1 MAKLNI
7 SNAEGFGK
15 FVVEMLEDP
24 ALRRAF
30 EADPKRYLREFSEPR
45 GRSWDEVTVKIHF
58 DTASTINV
66 LMPYIGDVKET
77 LNEIAPEAPTVL
89 GTDYGYPDYCTPG
102 RPNYVD
108 PTAGAS
114 AEERKQNRKR
124 AYHHRIAD
132 YIMTRCK

>member
-1 MAKLNI
+1 MAKLNV

-15 FVVEMLEDP
+15 FIVKMLEDP

-30 EADPKRYLREFSEPR
+30 EADPKSYLREFSEPR
-45 GRSWDEVTVKIHF
+45 NRSWDEVTVKIHF

-66 LMPYIGDVKET
+66 LMPYIGDVQET
-77 LNEIAPEAPTVL
+77 LNEIAPQGAVV
-89 GTDYGYPDYCTPG
+89 GSDYGYPDYCTPG
-102 RPNYVD
+102 RPAYVD
-108 PTAGAS
+108 PSAGADTD
-114 AEERKQNRKR
+114 ERKRMRLK